1 MAEERIDLRKD
12 VFSKAQ
18 YIKTIDTSFTELGVK
33 SVSEQIQEETS
44 VEEFFQ
50 LYQQLFYEIPAEGS
64 TNSHQYLVE
73 QSGEY
78 INFEQQLEEIEAL
91 REEIA
96 RLRTEILDL
105 QIKNVETETG
115 QSLGINTESLKE
127 QLGGLSPSLEAN
139 AASLAQAQSKFNEV
153 NNPSSNNRNTT
164 QNTSGT
170 SY

>member
-18 YIKTIDTSFTELGVK
+18 YIKTINTSFTELGVK

-139 AASLAQAQSKFNEV
+139 ATSLAQAQSKFNEV

>member
-18 YIKTIDTSFTELGVK
+18 YIKTINTSFTELGVK

-127 QLGGLSPSLEAN
+127 QLGELSPSLEAN

>member
-18 YIKTIDTSFTELGVK
+18 YIKTINTSFTELGVK

-50 LYQQLFYEIPAEGS
+50 LYQQLFYEIPAEGT
-64 TNSHQYLVE
+64 TNSHRYLVE

-78 INFEQQLEEIEAL
+78 INFEQQLEEVEAL

-105 QIKNVETETG
+105 QIKNIEVETG
-115 QSLGINTESLKE
+115 QSLNINTEALKE
-127 QLGGLSPSLEAN
+127 QLSGLSPSIEAN
-139 AASLAQAQSKFNEV
+139 EAALAEAQAKFNAA
-153 NNPSSNNRNTT
+153 NTT
-164 QNTSGT
+164 QSE
-170 SY
+170 

>member
-139 AASLAQAQSKFNEV
+139 ATSLAQAQSKFNEV

-164 QNTSGT
+164 QNTSRT

>member
-139 AASLAQAQSKFNEV
+139 ATSLAQAQSKFNEV

-164 QNTSGT
+164 
-170 SY
+170 

>member
-139 AASLAQAQSKFNEV
+139 ATSLAQAQSQVIQSKYEYVFRLKILELLK
-153 NNPSSNNRNTT
+153 
-164 QNTSGT
+164 
-170 SY
+170 

>member
-139 AASLAQAQSKFNEV
+139 ATSLAEAQSKFNEV

>member
-139 AASLAQAQSKFNEV
+139 ATSLAQAQSKFNEV